1 MRYVWRERKMVS
13 SESVRPN
20 FTLKHDKTLQKGKTN
35 FLNNFSIT
43 IIVSYIDGY
52 TSMCIYGL

>member
-1 MRYVWRERKMVS
+1 MVK

-20 FTLKHDKTLQKGKTN
+20 FILKHDKTLQKGKTN